1 MSFKMFFKSVSVRH
15 LLKVQRQG
23 VSCGRSCVRESSM
36 SELESRAEFLVMQTA
51 ARSIQSLARALT
63 AAIGVT
69 MSVR

>member
-1 MSFKMFFKSVSVRH
+1 
-15 LLKVQRQG
+15 
-23 VSCGRSCVRESSM
+23 M